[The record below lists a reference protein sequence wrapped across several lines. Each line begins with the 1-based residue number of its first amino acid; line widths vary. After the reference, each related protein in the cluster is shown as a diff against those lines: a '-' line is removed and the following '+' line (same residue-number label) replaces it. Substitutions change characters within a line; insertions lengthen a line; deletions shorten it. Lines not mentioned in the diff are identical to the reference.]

1 MTNFT
6 NNVLERDIEGADM
19 TCWGRLFLVGKL
31 CIPTPTICAVVIE
44 LNELWVFLRNR
55 IDSKLKLSL

>member
-1 MTNFT
+1 LTNFT

-44 LNELWVFLRNR
+44 LNELWVF
-55 IDSKLKLSL
+55 